1 MDGVEKEGRKGS
13 RWVEDAIET
22 GDKVGAGAG
31 TGDGV
36 RLEAGGGDGV
46 WY

>member
-1 MDGVEKEGRKGS
+1 MDGVEKEGRRGAI
-13 RWVEDAIET
+13 EDATET
-22 GDKVGAGAG
+22 GDKDGAGAG

-46 WY
+46 WC